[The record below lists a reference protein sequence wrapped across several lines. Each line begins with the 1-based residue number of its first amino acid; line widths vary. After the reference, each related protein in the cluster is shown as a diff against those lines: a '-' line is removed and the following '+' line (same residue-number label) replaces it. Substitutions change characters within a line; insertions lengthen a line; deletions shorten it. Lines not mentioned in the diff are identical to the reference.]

1 MMFLFFYSLVQGYAR
16 MTSVISKQRCQ
27 DLEDDMGLGGVF
39 TVEWLYKESLS
50 FQYTQHIFNQWN
62 DNKEVQ
68 ISRDG
73 QVSFNKCCSNVS
85 KLLVFV
91 SIFLVLLLM

>member
-1 MMFLFFYSLVQGYAR
+1 

-39 TVEWLYKESLS
+39 TVEWLHKESLS

-73 QVSFNKCCSNVS
+73 QELDPQAGSQ
-85 KLLVFV
+85 
-91 SIFLVLLLM
+91 LLLLWDQYFGNQYEKNKVMS